1 MQYSDFQLA
10 IFDYIANG
18 NGSLV
23 VNAVAGSGKTTTIV
37 ECAKRAN
44 KRDTLFLAF
53 NKSIVNELS
62 GRMGNSAI
70 CTTLHACGL
79 DAIRKAFGKIN
90 IDNKGAYWN
99 NRAYEYVQ
107 DKLGESKESFSVA
120 CNAVKVFNLCRL
132 ELLKHTDM
140 EQIQALAD
148 HHNLDCDEFTLQ
160 VVTYLLSTA
169 YDIRMVGNTCQVDFT
184 DMIVLP
190 NMNEVVKRNVTKHS
204 LVFIDE
210 AQDLSSAQRGL
221 MLLSVA
227 KGGRFVAVGD
237 PRQAINGFAGA
248 NNDSFAKLAKLA
260 DKELPLSCNYRCGSD
275 IINLAQSIMPNIVAH
290 AGADKGLIR
299 DVADLTDLKLGDMVL
314 CRKSAPLVRVALKCL
329 ANNIRA
335 NVMGRDIAQGLV
347 SLIKKAKVRRV
358 ETLINYLENEVEKA
372 EKAHKENAKSMS
384 VSKLEALKDKV
395 NAINAIAENI
405 DFQANNG
412 IDLLLQKIEY
422 LFTDKQ
428 DKYSRVTFATAHKS
442 KGLENE
448 RIFILLPD
456 KLPLVWKG
464 QKEWQYEQEMN
475 LKYVAITRAKKELV
489 WVNVEEDKLP
499 QIKIR

>member
-1 MQYSDFQLA
+1 MNFSSFQLA

-18 NGSLV
+18 KGSLV

-62 GRMGNSAI
+62 GRMGNSAT

-79 DAIRKAFGKIN
+79 DAIRKAFGKVN
-90 IDNKGAYWN
+90 IDAKGNYWYS
-99 NRAYEYVQ
+99 RALAFTQ
-107 DKLGESKESFSVA
+107 DKLGDVSELLSIVN
-120 CNAVKVFNLCRL
+120 NALKIFNLCRL
-132 ELLKHTDM
+132 ELLTHTDI
-140 EQIQALAD
+140 EAIRALAE
-148 HHNLDCDEFTLQ
+148 HHNLECDSFTLQ
-160 VVTYLLSTA
+160 VVSYLLSTA
-169 YDIRMVGNTCQVDFT
+169 YEIRLVGNTAQVDFT

-190 NMNEVVKRNVTKHS
+190 NLNPIVKRSVSKHS

-248 NNDSFAKLAKLA
+248 NNDSFAQLAKLA
-260 DKELPLSCNYRCGSD
+260 NKELPLSCNYRCGSD
-275 IINLAQSIMPNIVAH
+275 IINLAQSIVPNIVAH
-290 AGADKGLIR
+290 AGAEKGVIR
-299 DVADLTDLKLGDMVL
+299 NVTDLTDLELGDMVL
-314 CRKSAPLVRVALKCL
+314 CRKSAPLVRIALKCL

-347 SLIKKAKVRRV
+347 SLIKKAKVKRID
-358 ETLINYLENEVEKA
+358 TLLNYLDTEVKKA
-372 EKAHKENAKSMS
+372 ENKHKANPQVMS
-384 VSKLEALKDKV
+384 ASKLEALKDKV
-395 NAINAIAENI
+395 NAINAISENI
-405 DFQANNG
+405 NMVSNNG
-412 IDLLLQKIEY
+412 IQALLNKIDY
-422 LFTDKQ
+422 LFTDDNNKAN
-428 DKYSRVTFATAHKS
+428 RITFATCHKS

-448 RIFILLPD
+448 RIFILVPD

-475 LKYVAITRAKKELV
+475 LKYVAITRAKKELI

-499 QIKIR
+499 NIKIR